1 MIEFKHCARPFV
13 KVVNQ
18 LDQNKLQAFYKNL
31 DRSYF
36 IDSADIKTMAHLDR
50 PLPIGYEQTIS
61 QPSLVLQMTSLLA
74 PDKSSRVLEIGTGSG
89 YQTALL
95 AEFSGEVYTIERIKE
110 LGDNAREKLMRMG
123 YDNINYKIGDGSG
136 GWEEH
141 APFDRIIVTAGA
153 GKMPQ
158 ALLDQLNNNGRMV
171 IPLGYS
177 HSQKLLLITR
187 DEKGKIHTKEMGNVV
202 FVEMKGLY
210 GWDD

>member
-1 MIEFKHCARPFV
+1 MDQKKLKEFFS
-13 KVVNQ
+13 
-18 LDQNKLQAFYKNL
+18 NL
-31 DRSYF
+31 DRSF
-36 IDSADIKTMAHLDR
+36 FLDDAQTKSLARLDR
-50 PLPIGYEQTIS
+50 PLPIGFEQTIS

-123 YDNINYKIGDGSG
+123 YENIYYKIGDGSD
-136 GWEEH
+136 GWEEY

-158 ALLDQLNNNGRMV
+158 ALLGQLNNNGRMV
-171 IPLGYS
+171 IPLGHS

-187 DEKGKIHTKEMGNVV
+187 DEKGKIHTEEMGSVV
-202 FVEMKGLY
+202 FVEMKGRY